1 MLPIGCRAEGLRR
14 DRCHVGCD
22 RETCPTVIQTTALI
36 WIAPC
41 LGELEV

>member
-22 RETCPTVIQTTALI
+22 RETCPTVIQTTALNLDS
-36 WIAPC
+36 AMFR
-41 LGELEV
+41 GT